1 MLLFAKDITKRNH
14 VHSLEDRDPGL
25 KEYMEYQ
32 RRLFPY
38 TIARAGLDLAYKELD
53 DILRYADNGFRP
65 PADSNRQDY
74 PADVDAWYAGRFPWT
89 ASFLGMEDTH
99 CLLVVSIKA
108 MDSFRTQE
116 TPNACHWTV
125 LYDAARNIVSVY
137 NELLRTSP
145 QGARDINLS
154 KGVEVNF
161 DDFIN
166 NYWPALDFMLLSRP
180 DYPHARLMERNRR
193 IELAV
198 RERMGEGDPPLH
210 ALEKVAGE
218 FGVDESALALL
229 GRNPLQS
236 RFAELVPMP
245 LDESRYAWLYR
256 EQDDPPGHGEISVID
271 REYALNFELTKNSH
285 SSQTRRAAV

>member
-1 MLLFAKDITKRNH
+1 MLLFAKDITKRNP
-14 VHSLEDRDPGL
+14 VHAREDRDPGL

-53 DILRYADNGFRP
+53 DILRYADNGYRP
-65 PADSNRQDY
+65 PPDSGRQDY
-74 PADVDAWYAGRFPWT
+74 PADVDAWRRDRFPWS
-89 ASFLGMEDTH
+89 ASFLGMEDMH
-99 CLLVVSIKA
+99 CLLVVLIKA
-108 MDSFRTQE
+108 MDSFRTHE
-116 TPNACHWTV
+116 TPNACHWMV
-125 LYDAARNIVSVY
+125 LYDAARNIVAVY

-145 QGARDINLS
+145 QNARDINLS
-154 KGVEVNF
+154 KGVEVDF
-161 DDFIN
+161 DDFVN

-198 RERMGEGDPPLH
+198 RERMSEGDPPLQ
-210 ALEKVAGE
+210 ALEKLAGE

-256 EQDDPPGHGEISVID
+256 EQDDPGFGKISVID
-271 REYALNFELTKNSH
+271 REYALNFELTKNSR
-285 SSQTRRAAV
+285 SFQTRRAAL